1 MKRRAPEPSRAEG
14 LRGALSC
21 ALRAERTGTASR
33 QQRKTGAMADE
44 ARDGAESTAGPGT
57 TAAAAE
63 AAAETGQ
70 APGGA
75 SGVGGAGGG
84 FGAKLKRLGSES
96 LIYGLSTILGRL
108 LGYLLQFF
116 YAGYLNPGQNGVQSV
131 VYSYIPIISIAL
143 YLGMDVA
150 YMRNAASVK
159 DAALA
164 ERQRAF
170 SMSFGMVLVVGGAI
184 TALAILAAPVLAP
197 LTRLDAHSFR
207 YMLAIVYSDALLAV
221 PYAHLRMTNRAL
233 RYALLRLLFIGLSIG
248 LNVVLIARFHWG
260 VEAIFL
266 ANLVANLTVLALF
279 LAEIA
284 RMFRPGLLGGAP
296 WKALW
301 KYALPIMPAMLA
313 VMVVEN
319 GDRIVLNYLPERTA
333 AAIYHLTSK
342 DVVGIYSFNYKLGVA
357 MLLVVQMFRMAW
369 TPFSLQHARD
379 AGAPQLFS
387 RVLTALMLVCAA
399 VFLGVSVL
407 LPSLVEVPAIKHY
420 PQHGYWLGLAI
431 VPVILLGYVFSG
443 MYTVVTA
450 GLYIERKTGVLPW
463 IAGVGAL
470 LNVAICVA
478 AESRWGMVGVAWA
491 TPASYAVMSALG
503 AWQSNR
509 VYPVPY
515 EWGRV
520 LHLGGVVAVLY
531 AADRFVAG
539 RGVAP
544 LSGTGLAVKVALLLA
559 LPVLLWATR
568 FFRHGEWRALRG
580 MLPGGRRRAAAG

>member
-1 MKRRAPEPSRAEG
+1 VRRAS
-14 LRGALSC
+14 GARYVV
-21 ALRAERTGTASR
+21 ALFAARTGAAHR
-33 QQRKTGAMADE
+33 QQRYHEPMADE
-44 ARDGAESTAGPGT
+44 AREAAGSTAGPEE
-57 TAAAAE
+57 AAA

-70 APGGA
+70 APGTA
-75 SGVGGAGGG
+75 PGVGGTGGA

-96 LIYGLSTILGRL
+96 LVYGLSTILGRL
-108 LGYLLQFF
+108 LGYLLQFY
-116 YAGYLNPGQNGVQSV
+116 YAHHLRPGQNGVQSV

-159 DAALA
+159 DAPLA
-164 ERQRAF
+164 QRQRAF
-170 SMSFGMVLVVGGAI
+170 SMSFGMVLAVGGAI
-184 TALAILAAPVLAP
+184 TLLAALAAPALAP
-197 LTRLDAHSFR
+197 LTRLDAGSFR
-207 YMLAIVYSDALLAV
+207 YMLAIVFSDALLAV

-233 RYALLRLLFIGLSIG
+233 RYATLRLLFIGLSIA
-248 LNVVLIARFHWG
+248 LNVFLIGTLHWG

-266 ANLVANLTVLALF
+266 ANVVANLTVLALF
-279 LAEIA
+279 LAEVA
-284 RMFRPGLLGGAP
+284 RMFRPGLLRGAP

-319 GDRIVLNYLPERTA
+319 GDRIVLNYLPEPVA
-333 AAIYHLTSK
+333 HALYHMASK

-379 AGAPQLFS
+379 AAAPQLFS
-387 RVLTALMLVCAA
+387 RVLTALMLVCGV
-399 VFLGVSVL
+399 VFLGVTLL
-407 LPSLVEVPAIKHY
+407 LPSLLQVPWIYHY
-420 PQHGYWLGLAI
+420 VAPAYWLGLSI

-450 GLYIERKTGVLPW
+450 GLYIERRTGVLPW

-478 AESRWGMVGVAWA
+478 AELRWGMVGVAWA
-491 TPASYAVMSALG
+491 TPASYAIMAALG
-503 AWQSNR
+503 AWQSNK

-520 LHLGGVVAVLY
+520 LHLAVVVAAIY
-531 AADRFVAG
+531 AVDRWIAAPG
-539 RGVAP
+539 LPP
-544 LSGTGLAVKVALLLA
+544 LSAAGLAAKTALLLA

-580 MLPGGRRRAAAG
+580 MLPGGRRKAAAV